1 MLLNDGF
8 GALEKTLT
16 GRTRTQRPG
25 PENESKGEG
34 LGIIRVDSQGFLFKE
49 FQGFSIILD

>member
-49 FQGFSIILD
+49 FQGF